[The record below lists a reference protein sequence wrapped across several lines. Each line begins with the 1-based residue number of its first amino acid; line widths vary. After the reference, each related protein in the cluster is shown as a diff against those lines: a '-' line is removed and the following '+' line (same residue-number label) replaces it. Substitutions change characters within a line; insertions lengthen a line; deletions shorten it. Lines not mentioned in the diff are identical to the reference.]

1 MIIVIHFCFRTFHI
15 QFSIS
20 PNLRLIVYC
29 TAIKYG
35 DDDEWDFAWD
45 RYLYSMVSSE
55 KELLLDAMAC
65 SRESWI
71 LTRYLE
77 RASTEN
83 SGIRKQDLLRVF
95 VTISNNPI
103 GMPITYNYLTANWDR
118 IKD

>member
-1 MIIVIHFCFRTFHI
+1 MLLLLFTFFSSHI

-20 PNLRLIVYC
+20 PNLRSIVYC

-45 RYLYSMVSSE
+45 RYMYSTVSSE
-55 KELLLDAMAC
+55 KEVLLDAMAC
-65 SRESWI
+65 SRESWV